1 MVISSRMSWTAYNKR
16 TMTSTILQQ
25 ALENIYTS
33 LNNDNE
39 DIDLHIAALKKAMV
53 ENNQKTITVASD
65 RLAQN
70 NRQGRKMMQSYFK
83 KRGVAVAFES

>member
-1 MVISSRMSWTAYNKR
+1 
-16 TMTSTILQQ
+16 MTKAAIDQ

-39 DIDLHIAALKKAMV
+39 DIDLRIAELKQALGAEKSV
-53 ENNQKTITVASD
+53 TVNTA

-70 NRQGRKMMQSYFK
+70 NREGRKMMQSYFK
-83 KRGVAVAFES
+83 KRGVIVEFSAKQ

>member
-1 MVISSRMSWTAYNKR
+1 
-16 TMTSTILQQ
+16 MTKLNLNE

-39 DIDLHIAALKKAMV
+39 DIDLHIAKLKDALAP
-53 ENNQKTITVASD
+53 EKTVTVDAA

-70 NRQGRKMMQSYFK
+70 NREGRKMMQSYFK
-83 KRGVAVAFES
+83 KRGVIVTFKK